1 MPESIQQ
8 MRCGMQKH
16 SRGFLPLIESQ
27 QFVRRWIHTAHV
39 PMRCQSL
46 GQGDNNKPSSFR
58 LSPPVST
65 LAMSAGTPFRKLRK
79 QLHKTRS
86 VVGLFLLAPL
96 SAHNSS
102 KREDQAER
110 RRYWNCVFT
119 VHPPTP
125 PPSFP
130 PSLPLSLTPVVHFS
144 PPVFSWKLCRAKGT
158 IQITSFSRALLLS
171 SSVSCCYITDIY
183 EASSV
188 VTPDV
193 WAAGLRLRNLHVIL

>member
-1 MPESIQQ
+1 

-16 SRGFLPLIESQ
+16 SWVFFFFLPLIESQ

-46 GQGDNNKPSSFR
+46 GQGDNNKPSSFS

-65 LAMSAGTPFRKLRK
+65 LAMSAGTSLRKLRE

-96 SAHNSS
+96 SAHNWS

-110 RRYWNCVFT
+110 RRYMNCVFT
-119 VHPPTP
+119 VHAPL
-125 PPSFP
+125 FLP

-183 EASSV
+183 EPSSV
-188 VTPDV
+188 VSSDV
-193 WAAGLRLRNLHVIL
+193 WAAGLGQRTLHVIL